1 MSWRFEKMFFD
12 YMDGIQP
19 GELVLLEYT
28 SKEPVY
34 LLFQMV
40 LKYAR
45 LRKTPFLIIDVFD
58 GLYVMHTKLKL
69 LGIDTGDIENALVV
83 KIGGE
88 MDIGNIVTKVDE
100 ITEFPIFRSRFM
112 EAMQKI
118 QEISGDKVFIR
129 IVVGATE
136 LLQKMEKNSMER
148 EAFFAGVIYPLIG
161 NPTTKGLVFLN
172 RKRVMEM
179 GLKEA
184 EALSTR
190 VLRAN
195 MEGDKLLITVVKS
208 AHLEEYGAEISID
221 PSSFRD
227 YLVSGGE

>member
-28 SKEPVY
+28 SKEPVH

-45 LRKTPFLIIDVFD
+45 LRKTPFLIIDVLD

-69 LGIDTGDIENALVV
+69 LGIDTGDIENAPVM

-100 ITEFPIFRSRFM
+100 ITEFSIFRSRFM

-161 NPTTKGLVFLN
+161 NPITKGLVFLN

-190 VLRAN
+190 VLRAK
-195 MEGDKLLITVVKS
+195 MEGDTLLITVVKS
-208 AHLEEYGAEISID
+208 AHLGEYGAEISVD
-221 PSSFRD
+221 PCSFRD
-227 YLVSGGE
+227 YLISGGE